1 VYTNQESIKVLS
13 SYKKLEKPILYIIIA
28 EFFVQL
34 VNVTFMNLQP
44 VYMEREQFSEGDI
57 SALMAFR
64 FLGVLILALPLG
76 FLIAGKKVKKL
87 FYLSAICVPFFGFF
101 IIYSIH
107 TKNIFLLY
115 LSQILWGAS
124 FTFIQ
129 VPIIPFI
136 MRNAHTDNHTSGISL
151 SYATW
156 SFAGILSG
164 IFVYFFDFINPI
176 FFDEKMIIIIICIMS
191 LAGLFFLNA
200 AKLDEKVIEKK
211 NKSVKNKKHDWILI
225 FKALMPTLI
234 IALGAGL
241 TIPLISL
248 FFFKIHGLDKG
259 GFAPVSTG
267 AAILVALAAVLVPQ
281 IKKHIGYKFAIP
293 FTQSLAVISLVAL
306 ATTEFY
312 NQYSIAVAIA
322 IIFYLLRQPLMNV
335 AGPMTTEVVM
345 NYVGPANREIV
356 SVLTSAIWSGS
367 WFISLLFSSV
377 VFKSGYSFVNLF
389 LMTSLL
395 YAVGVG
401 WYYWLILDYNKRQEQ
416 RLIQSDN

>member
-1 VYTNQESIKVLS
+1 MLS

-44 VYMEREQFSEGDI
+44 VYMEREHFSEGEI

-64 FLGVLILALPLG
+64 FLGVVLLAFPLG

-87 FYLSAICVPFFGFF
+87 FYLSALCVPVFGAL
-101 IIYSIH
+101 IIYSIYS
-107 TKNIFLLY
+107 KNIVLLY
-115 LSQILWGAS
+115 FSQIFWGAS

-136 MRNAHTDNHTSGISL
+136 MRNSSKENHTSGISL

-156 SFAGILSG
+156 SFAGIVSG
-164 IFVYFFDFINPI
+164 ILIDILDIINPE
-176 FFDEKMIIIIICIMS
+176 FFDEKVIIIIVCFIS
-191 LAGLFFLNA
+191 LAGLFFLRA
-200 AKLDEKVIEKK
+200 ARIDEKVIARGTDKT
-211 NKSVKNKKHDWILI
+211 SVKKHNWHII
-225 FKALMPTLI
+225 IKALTPTLI
-234 IALGAGL
+234 IAVGAGM

-248 FFFKIHGLDKG
+248 FFFKIHNLDKG
-259 GFAPVSTG
+259 GFAPVST
-267 AAILVALAAVLVPQ
+267 AAAVLVALAAVLVPA
-281 IKKHIGYKFAIP
+281 IKKNIGYKIAIP

-312 NQYSIAVAIA
+312 NQYSIAVTIA
-322 IIFYLLRQPLMNV
+322 VIFYLLRQPLMNV

-345 NYVGPANREIV
+345 NYVGPKNREMV

-367 WFISLLFSSV
+367 WFVSLLFSSA
-377 VFKSGYSFVNLF
+377 VFHSGYSFVNLF
-389 LMTSLL
+389 LITSLL
-395 YAVGVG
+395 YALGVA
-401 WYYWLILDYNKRQEQ
+401 WYYWLIIDFNKRQTEG
-416 RLIQSDN
+416 LIDLDL